1 MLRRRS
7 SVLSLSGAMLGV
19 LSGGSWWRGDNR
31 LGSGAQGIG
40 GAARPLVASAR
51 TPRGAPVAASVAA
64 SLAAPP
70 GSLAATRR
78 VVALEP
84 LAQPVEAGEEDP
96 LRGVRL
102 VQLVPHLP
110 LERRGD
116 HDAVHD
122 ARVAGEPRVLPR
134 RGVRQEREER
144 EL

>member
-40 GAARPLVASAR
+40 GAARPLVASTR

-64 SLAAPP
+64 SVAAPLAAPP

-84 LAQPVEAGEEDP
+84 LAQPVEAGEEHP
-96 LRGVRL
+96 LRDVRL
-102 VQLVPHLP
+102 VQLVP
-110 LERRGD
+110 
-116 HDAVHD
+116 
-122 ARVAGEPRVLPR
+122 
-134 RGVRQEREER
+134 
-144 EL
+144 